1 MSYYTY
7 LLKLNDGTYYCGYT
21 NDLKKRLK
29 AHNEK
34 RGAKYTRSR
43 LPAELV
49 YFETFEEK
57 SDAMKREAAIK
68 KLKRSEKQKLI
79 DGFTF
84 SEENSAEN
92 T

>member
-21 NDLKKRLK
+21 NDLKKGLK

-34 RGAKYTRSR
+34 KGAKYTRSR

-68 KLKRSEKQKLI
+68 KLKRSEKQELI

-92 T
+92 I